1 VNAKLFSCRRRKL
14 PRVEYKEPLLC
25 PPSKGPVATRSS
37 DLYDVERDAVVLR
50 VHVQPGAGRSSV
62 VGRHGDSLKLRV
74 AAPPVDGRAN
84 AAAVALIAAA
94 LGVKERDVELVSG
107 ERSRLKR
114 FRVVGIDADDVEAR
128 LRQALA
134 EADARVGEPRHR
146 PV

>member
-1 VNAKLFSCRRRKL
+1 M
-14 PRVEYKEPLLC
+14 
-25 PPSKGPVATRSS
+25 TRPT

-50 VHVQPGAGRSSV
+50 VHVQPGAGRSAI
-62 VGRHGDSLKLRV
+62 VGRHGDSLKVRV

-84 AAAVALIAAA
+84 AAAIALIAAT
-94 LGVKERDVELVSG
+94 LGVNESAVELVSG
-107 ERSRLKR
+107 ERSRIKR
-114 FRVVGIDADDVEAR
+114 MRVVGIEADDVEAR

>member
-1 VNAKLFSCRRRKL
+1 V
-14 PRVEYKEPLLC
+14 
-25 PPSKGPVATRSS
+25 TRPT

-50 VHVQPGAGRSSV
+50 VHVQPGAGRSAI
-62 VGRHGDSLKLRV
+62 VGRHGDSLKVRV

-84 AAAVALIAAA
+84 AAAIALIAAT
-94 LGVKERDVELVSG
+94 LGVNESAVELVSG
-107 ERSRLKR
+107 ERSRIKR
-114 FRVVGIDADDVEAR
+114 MRVVGIEADDVEAR

>member
-1 VNAKLFSCRRRKL
+1 M
-14 PRVEYKEPLLC
+14 
-25 PPSKGPVATRSS
+25 TRSS

-62 VGRHGDSLKLRV
+62 VGRHGDSLKVRV

-84 AAAVALIAAA
+84 AAAVALVAAA
-94 LGVKERDVELVSG
+94 LGVKERDVELVSC

-114 FRVVGIDADDVEAR
+114 FRVVGIDADDVETR

>member
-1 VNAKLFSCRRRKL
+1 V
-14 PRVEYKEPLLC
+14 
-25 PPSKGPVATRSS
+25 TRSS